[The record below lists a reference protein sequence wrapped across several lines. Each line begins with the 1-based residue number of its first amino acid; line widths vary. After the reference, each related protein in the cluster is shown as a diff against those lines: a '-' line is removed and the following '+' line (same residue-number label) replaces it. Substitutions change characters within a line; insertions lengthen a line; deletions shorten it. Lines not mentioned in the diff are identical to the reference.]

1 MITTGFSLH
10 GKVGIVTGS
19 RQGIGKAIALAI
31 ASAGADVVVSDQTA
45 ADGQLDTVAAEIQKL
60 GQRTLAIQAD
70 ISQKT
75 DVDNLVQT
83 VLTEFGAIDILV
95 NNAGIIIRTPLM
107 DTPEEDWDKVI
118 DTDLK
123 GYCLCAQAA
132 GRHMMSRNNGVIVNI
147 ASSLGL
153 KVKKNS
159 GAYCIAKAGVIMLT
173 RVLAVELGSYNI
185 RVNAIAPGIVET
197 EFSKS
202 LWSNP
207 EIRKQHEAIT
217 PLGCFAQPD
226 DIVGTVLFLAS
237 DFSSR
242 ITGQTVLIDG
252 GTGL

>member
-1 MITTGFSLH
+1 MVTPDFSFQS
-10 GKVGIVTGS
+10 KVGIVTGS
-19 RQGIGKAIALAI
+19 RQGIGKAIALAL
-31 ASAGADVVVSDQTA
+31 AGAGADVVVSDQTV
-45 ADGQLDTVAAEIQKL
+45 ADGQLDAVAEEIQKL

-70 ISQKT
+70 ISRKT
-75 DVDNLVQT
+75 DVDNLVQK

-123 GYCLCAQAA
+123 GYYLCAQAA
-132 GRHMMSRNNGVIVNI
+132 GRHMMTRNNGVIVNI
-147 ASSLGL
+147 ASSLAM
-153 KVKKNS
+153 KVQKNT

-202 LWSNP
+202 LWGNP
-207 EIRKQHEAIT
+207 EIRKQHNTIT
-217 PLGCFAQPD
+217 PLGCFAQPE

-237 DFSSR
+237 DFSSH